1 MTYFRRCAFLAF
13 ETSLRPD
20 DMGVFTPQEM
30 DALWDYAEA
39 KFGA

>member
-1 MTYFRRCAFLAF
+1 MTYYRRHPFLAF
-13 ETSLRPD
+13 ETSLRPQ

-30 DALWDYAEA
+30 DGLFDYAEA